1 MVQRAPGLGMLS
13 GTRLAVWGDPIAH
26 SRSPLL
32 HAAAYDVL
40 DARWTYDRRRVDETG
55 FPSALSSLDASW
67 RGLSLTMPLKSAA
80 FRAAV
85 AHDARARSTGAV
97 NTLLLGPRGPR
108 GYNTDVGGIVAA
120 LGEAGVGQVSSAR
133 ILGAGATATSALV
146 ALSEM
151 GVASVEILARRP
163 DAADELVAR
172 GAELGMR
179 TTARSLE
186 GPHRAVEVTV
196 ATLPGDAVLPSAT
209 VSSLADAG
217 GTLMDVVYGTW
228 PTPLSAA
235 WSDRGLTAVSG
246 LPMLLHQALRQVRVF
261 VGGEQDQP
269 LDDEARVLAA
279 MRRALVGE

>member
-1 MVQRAPGLGMLS
+1 MLT
-13 GTRLAVWGDPIAH
+13 GTRLAVWGDPISH

-32 HAAAYDVL
+32 HAAAYEVL
-40 DARWTYDRRRVDETG
+40 GAEWTYDRRRVDEAG
-55 FPSALSSLDASW
+55 FGAELSSLDASW
-67 RGLSLTMPLKSAA
+67 RGLSLTMPLKSAG

-85 AHDARARSTGAV
+85 EVDGRARATGAV
-97 NTLLLGPRGPR
+97 NTLLLDPRGPR

-120 LGEAGVGQVSSAR
+120 LGEAGVAEASSAR

-151 GVASVEILARRP
+151 GVGSVEVVARRRE
-163 DAADELVAR
+163 AAKDLVAR
-172 GAELGMR
+172 GAELR
-179 TTARSLE
+179 LHSTARSLD
-186 GPHRAVEVTV
+186 GRHGAVDVTV
-196 ATLPGDAVLPSAT
+196 STLPGDASLAPDIVA
-209 VSSLADAG
+209 SLADAG

-228 PTPLSAA
+228 PTSLSAA
-235 WSDRGLTAVSG
+235 WVERGLTAVSG

-261 VGGEQDQP
+261 VGGAQDQA

>member
-1 MVQRAPGLGMLS
+1 MLT

-32 HAAAYDVL
+32 HAAAYDAL
-40 DARWTYDRRRVDETG
+40 GAAWTYDRRRVGEAG
-55 FPSALSSLDASW
+55 FEAELSALDASW
-67 RGLSLTMPLKSAA
+67 RGLSLTMPLKSAG

-85 AHDARARSTGAV
+85 DLDARARATGAV
-97 NTLLLGPRGPR
+97 NTLLLDPRGPR

-120 LGEAGVGQVSSAR
+120 LRELGVGEVSSAR

-151 GVASVEILARRP
+151 GVGSVEILARRP
-163 DAADELVAR
+163 EAAKHLVAR
-172 GAELGMR
+172 GAALGMR
-179 TTARSLE
+179 STARDLDAR
-186 GPHRAVEVTV
+186 HHAVDLTV
-196 ATLPGDAVLPSAT
+196 ATLPGDAALPPEV

-217 GTLMDVVYGTW
+217 GALMDVVYGTW
-228 PTPLSAA
+228 PTSLSGA
-235 WSDRGLTAVSG
+235 WTERGLTAVSG

>member
-1 MVQRAPGLGMLS
+1 MLT

-32 HAAAYDVL
+32 HAAAYEVL
-40 DARWTYDRRRVDETG
+40 DVAWTYDKRRVDEAA
-55 FPSALSSLDASW
+55 FAPALSSLDASW
-67 RGLSLTMPLKSAA
+67 RGLSLTMPLKSAG

-85 AHDARARSTGAV
+85 EVDPRARATGAV
-97 NTLLLGPRGPR
+97 NTLLLDAGGPR

-120 LGEAGVGQVSSAR
+120 LGEAGAADAASAR

-151 GVASVEILARRP
+151 GVGSVEIVARRP
-163 DAADELVAR
+163 EAASELVTR

-179 TTARSLE
+179 STA
-186 GPHRAVEVTV
+186 GPLDARHHAVDVTV
-196 ATLPGDAVLPSAT
+196 ATLPGDAVLAHEV

-217 GTLMDVVYGTW
+217 GVLMDVVYGTW

-235 WSDRGLTAVSG
+235 WTERDLVAVSG

-261 VGGEQDQP
+261 VSGQQDQP

>member
-1 MVQRAPGLGMLS
+1 MLT

-32 HAAAYDVL
+32 HAAAYNVL
-40 DARWTYDRRRVDETG
+40 GVAWTYDRRRVDEAG

-67 RGLSLTMPLKSAA
+67 RGLSLTMPLKPAG
-80 FRAAV
+80 FQAAV
-85 AHDARARSTGAV
+85 EVDARARATGAV
-97 NTLLLGPRGPR
+97 NTLLFERRGLR

-120 LGEAGVGQVSSAR
+120 LRELGVGEVPSAR

-151 GVASVEILARRP
+151 GVGSVEILARRP
-163 DAADELVAR
+163 EAANDLVAR
-172 GAELGMR
+172 GAALGMHS
-179 TTARSLE
+179 TA
-186 GPHRAVEVTV
+186 GPLDARHHAVDVTV
-196 ATLPGDAVLPSAT
+196 ATLPGDAALAPDV

-217 GTLMDVVYGTW
+217 GVLMDVVYGTW
-228 PTPLSAA
+228 PTSLSAA
-235 WSDRGLTAVSG
+235 WTERGLTAASG

-261 VGGEQDQP
+261 VAGEQDQP

>member
-1 MVQRAPGLGMLS
+1 MLS
-13 GTRLAVWGDPIAH
+13 RTRLAVWGDPIIH

-40 DARWTYDRRRVDETG
+40 GAPWTYDRRRVDEAG
-55 FPSALSSLDASW
+55 FPAALSSLDASW

-85 AHDARARSTGAV
+85 AHDARARATGAV
-97 NTLLLGPRGPR
+97 NTLLLDDRGPR

-120 LGEAGVGQVSSAR
+120 LGEAGVDAVRSAR

-151 GVASVEILARRP
+151 GIASVEIVARRP
-163 DAADELVAR
+163 DAADELVSR
-172 GAELGMR
+172 GTAMGMR
-179 TTARSLE
+179 VSARPLD
-186 GPHRAVEVTV
+186 GPHGPVDVTV
-196 ATLPGDAVLPSAT
+196 ATLPGDAALSSAV
-209 VSSLADAG
+209 VSSLADSG
-217 GTLMDVVYGTW
+217 GALMDVVYGTW
-228 PTPLSAA
+228 PTPLSTA
-235 WSDRGLTAVSG
+235 WSARGLTAVSG

-269 LDDEARVLAA
+269 LDEEARVLAA